1 MLLTNHLG
9 LQRAPIGFDRTWN
22 DGVFLDGGKTGVA
35 FGKNKV
41 RPVIRP
47 VRRRLA
53 CYLSPMVFESLPD
66 RVRLMEVGPRD
77 GLQNEKIVVD
87 TRGKVA
93 FLNDLADAGCKRIEA
108 TAFVNPRWIPPLAD
122 HAEIAHATQQ
132 APLKGKATWAALTP
146 NVKGYEGARAA
157 GIDEVAIF
165 LAASES
171 HNQKN
176 INASTAEAL
185 ARYAEVVAR
194 AVADAVPFRG
204 YVSCAMGCPY
214 EGKIAVK
221 AVVDVA
227 VQLID
232 MGCYEV
238 SIGDTIGVGNPRQT
252 VELVRALKSNI
263 AVSALALHLHDT
275 RGTALANIAASLNE
289 GVRSFDSSAG
299 GLGGC
304 PYAPGAAGN
313 VATEDLV
320 YMLEAMGI
328 HTGIDLRKLARASLR
343 METILKRPPP
353 SKVVAAL
360 RAELEAEGLGHN
372 PLGYSEVPA

>member
-1 MLLTNHLG
+1 MLF
-9 LQRAPIGFDRTWN
+9 A
-22 DGVFLDGGKTGVA
+22 
-35 FGKNKV
+35 
-41 RPVIRP
+41 
-47 VRRRLA
+47 
-53 CYLSPMVFESLPD
+53 SLPD

-77 GLQNEKIVVD
+77 GLQNEKVIVD
-87 TRGKVA
+87 TRAKIA
-93 FLNDLADAGCKRIEA
+93 FLNDLADAGCRRIEA

-122 HAEIAHATQQ
+122 HAEVAHATQQ

-157 GIDEVAIF
+157 GLDEVAVF

-185 ARYAEVVAR
+185 ARYAEVAAR

-214 EGKIAVK
+214 EGKVAVK

-227 VQLID
+227 VKLFEL
-232 MGCYEV
+232 GCYEV

-252 VELVRALKSNI
+252 VELVRALKSSVD
-263 AVSALALHLHDT
+263 VSRLALHLHDT
-275 RGTALANIAASLNE
+275 RGAALANIAVSLDE

-304 PYAPGAAGN
+304 PYAPGASGN

-320 YMLEAMGI
+320 NMLDGMGI
-328 HTGIDLRKLARASLR
+328 QTGVDLRKLARASLR
-343 METILKRPPP
+343 LEGLLRRPPA

-360 RAELEAEGLGHN
+360 RSELLAEMAAE
-372 PLGYSEVPA
+372 VRA